1 MSCAYIL
8 GRISEEESLFT
19 YKDGKTYSDFQ
30 NPSFVPTFET
40 PSDLPEDVVEVCGD
54 DKECI
59 FDYAVS
65 GSPELATETRQRKQT
80 FMSFLDA
87 FHLCKSQKDD

>member
-1 MSCAYIL
+1 M
-8 GRISEEESLFT
+8 ISEKESLFT
-19 YKDGKTYSDFQ
+19 YKDATTYSDFQ

-40 PSDLPEDVVEVCGD
+40 PSDLPEDIVEVCGD

-65 GSPELATETRQRKQT
+65 GSPELATETRKGTQRFK
-80 FMSFLDA
+80 SFLDA
-87 FHLCKSQKDD
+87 FALRKSREKDQKAGL

>member
-1 MSCAYIL
+1 M
-8 GRISEEESLFT
+8 ISEEESLFT
-19 YKDGKTYSDFQ
+19 YKDATTYSDFQ

-59 FDYAVS
+59 FDYVVS
-65 GSPELATETRQRKQT
+65 GSQELATETRKGTQRFK
-80 FMSFLDA
+80 SFLDA
-87 FHLCKSQKDD
+87 FALRKSQGKDQKAGL